1 MSAGPDAVTARP
13 PRSIPLLGPDV
24 VLLAMAALGGGP
36 GSTGMPSSNAVLALE
51 LAGAVERDRV
61 ARALDRFL
69 AICPWVSG
77 RLVRPRP
84 WGRLCWHV
92 PRRGPTPPPIVTTTL
107 AADAV
112 NALGSLVDRELAA
125 TIDPRREPPLRVT
138 LAADGAHTHLVLTWA
153 HALMD
158 PHGSEHLVRL
168 LATLDENDAAAFTTP
183 PVVVAPPET
192 RPLRERGALATKSV
206 AHLKR
211 LAPVP
216 PVSLASRPRA
226 TAPRGPRHWRF
237 RFVADTAPAD
247 RQRRGMPWRLAV
259 VATAMRALFAER
271 GVATD
276 VPFLMPVSVNRRPRG
291 EHGPVL
297 GNYLAFHFARALPPH
312 ETDPTPLARALRDQL
327 ADAVRNDE
335 LEAAWAGLA
344 FARWRPLRGLFR
356 ELPWTRDGD
365 FCSFHFADTDAL
377 LPDRT
382 RVFGAPLVD
391 GYHVA
396 VVPARPG
403 TGVFFGRRG
412 EVESLV
418 VSTTDGALD
427 DADARRIAAVVG
439 DAMGW
444 RRLAEPVPQTREA
457 RGVDDPARA

>member
-1 MSAGPDAVTARP
+1 MTTRL

-24 VLLAMAALGGGP
+24 VLLAMAALDGE
-36 GSTGMPSSNAVLALE
+36 TGTPSSNAVLVLE
-51 LAGAVERDRV
+51 LAGAVERKRV
-61 ARALDRFL
+61 ASALERFL
-69 AICPWVSG
+69 AICPWIGG

-84 WGRLCWHV
+84 WGRLCWRV
-92 PRRGPTPPPIVTTTL
+92 PRGGPTPPPVVTTVIAGNSANAR
-107 AADAV
+107 AA
-112 NALGSLVDRELAA
+112 LVDRELAA

-138 LAADGAHTHLVLTWA
+138 LATDGTRTHLVLAWA

-168 LATLDENDAAAFTTP
+168 LATLDELGDDAFATP
-183 PVVVAPPET
+183 PLVVAPPET

-206 AHLKR
+206 AQLKT

-216 PVSLASRPRA
+216 PVALASRPHE
-226 TAPRGPRHWRF
+226 TAPRSPRHWRF
-237 RFVADTAPAD
+237 RFAAGAAAAAPTD
-247 RQRRGMPWRLAV
+247 RLRRGMPWRLAV
-259 VATAMRALFAER
+259 VATAMRTLFAER
-271 GVATD
+271 GVPTD
-276 VPFLMPVSVNRRPRG
+276 VPFLVPVSVSRRPRG
-291 EHGPVL
+291 EHGPVI
-297 GNYLAFHFARALPPH
+297 GNCLAFHFARALPP
-312 ETDPTPLARALRDQL
+312 TDADPTPLARALRDQL

-344 FARWRPLRGLFR
+344 FARWRPLRALFR
-356 ELPWTRDGD
+356 ELPWTKGGD

-382 RVFGAPLVD
+382 HLFGARLVD

-403 TGVFFGRRG
+403 AGVFFGRRG

-427 DADARRIAAVVG
+427 TADAHRIAEVVG
-439 DAMGW
+439 AAMGW
-444 RRLAEPVPQTREA
+444 RQL
-457 RGVDDPARA
+457 D

>member
-1 MSAGPDAVTARP
+1 MTRKS

-36 GSTGMPSSNAVLALE
+36 GTAGTPSSNAVLALE
-51 LAGAVERDRV
+51 LAGTVERDRV
-61 ARALDRFL
+61 AKALDRFL
-69 AICPWVSG
+69 AICPWLGG

-84 WGRLCWHV
+84 WGRLCWRV
-92 PRRGPTPPPIVTTTL
+92 PRGGPIPPPIVTTTL
-107 AADAV
+107 DNRSEHALAAVTD
-112 NALGSLVDRELAA
+112 GELAA

-138 LAADGAHTHLVLTWA
+138 LATDGSRTYLVLTWA

-158 PHGSEHLVRL
+158 PHGSEHLLRL
-168 LATLDENDAAAFTTP
+168 LATLDESGAEPFATR

-206 AHLKR
+206 AHLKT

-216 PVSLASRPRA
+216 PRSLAAKPHE
-226 TAPRGPRHWRF
+226 TAPPGPRHWRF
-237 RFVADTAPAD
+237 RFSADAAPTD
-247 RQRRGMPWRLAV
+247 RLRHGMPWRLAV

-271 GVATD
+271 GLATD
-276 VPFLMPVSVNRRPRG
+276 VPFLIPVSVNRRPRG

-297 GNYLAFHFARALPPH
+297 GNYLAFHFARALPPAD
-312 ETDPTPLARALRDQL
+312 TDPMPLARALRDQL

-335 LEAAWAGLA
+335 LEAAWAGLG
-344 FARWRPLRGLFR
+344 FARWRPLRALFR
-356 ELPWTRDGD
+356 ELPWTESGD

-382 RVFGAPLVD
+382 HLFGAPLVD

-403 TGVFFGRRG
+403 AGIFFGRRG
-412 EVESLV
+412 AVESVV

-427 DADARRIAAVVG
+427 DADARRIADIVG
-439 DAMGW
+439 EAMGW
-444 RRLAEPVPQTREA
+444 RRLDQEA
-457 RGVDDPARA
+457 RGVDGPARA